1 MNLSVIFLLACGPK
15 EPTKTIPEAV
25 TPPPEEVAPPPEPTA
40 PEPPPEPE
48 IESNADFNAT
58 FKLADGSS
66 KSGHVIR
73 LEKNKKY
80 NGMGEWTDKKS
91 RLSIEISKGSEIKEV
106 DYSEIKK
113 ITIVP
118 TSTKKNDSDC
128 NFESDYEPRLYWCK
142 QATKSKAYLK
152 DGSVWSIDDK
162 YKWQFYF
169 DDDSTQS
176 FWLNTYRVLEQEEE
190 AVGMNDSD
198 INNDLI
204 GKLKE
209 QLAVELTSTMV
220 VQINFE

>member
-1 MNLSVIFLLACGPK
+1 
-15 EPTKTIPEAV
+15 
-25 TPPPEEVAPPPEPTA
+25 
-40 PEPPPEPE
+40 
-48 IESNADFNAT
+48 
-58 FKLADGSS
+58 
-66 KSGHVIR
+66 
-73 LEKNKKY
+73 
-80 NGMGEWTDKKS
+80 MGEWTDKKS